1 MIPDT
6 LAHIV
11 QDVKIDDMQQKIDKY
26 KMKLANFKAKTKLKN
41 MIGLQ
46 FPLPD
51 YCIELTMEV
60 VGWEDK
66 TIEEAETAT
75 LNELRRATYSGG
87 IGLKAVNPGSL
98 RMTFILLEPIANVQ
112 IDQLIEACK
121 DSGII
126 RIQIEDKDVYYSD
139 DHRTCVAVRDADD
152 GVHSKEKVRYY

>member
-1 MIPDT
+1 MLPESLKRRNESDKNNPKTRKSILDSKSIKELFDCLTGLKHWSFMIPDT

-11 QDVKIDDMQQKIDKY
+11 QDVKIDDMQQKIDEY
-26 KMKLANFKAKTKLKN
+26 KMKLATFKAKTKLKN

-51 YCIELTMEV
+51 YCIELTLEV

-75 LNELRRATYSGG
+75 LRKATYSGG
-87 IGLKAVNPGSL
+87 IGLKAVNL

-112 IDQLIEACK
+112 ID
-121 DSGII
+121 
-126 RIQIEDKDVYYSD
+126 
-139 DHRTCVAVRDADD
+139 
-152 GVHSKEKVRYY
+152 